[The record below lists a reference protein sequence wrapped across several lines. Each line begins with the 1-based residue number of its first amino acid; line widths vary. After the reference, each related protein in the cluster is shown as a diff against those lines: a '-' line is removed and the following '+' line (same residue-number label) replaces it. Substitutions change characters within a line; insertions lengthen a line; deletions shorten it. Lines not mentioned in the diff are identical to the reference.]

1 MKKENAQANKQQTS
15 EFSRF
20 FREASAEE
28 RKKVFL
34 KVLRKASQDQRRVL
48 EGDSK

>member
-1 MKKENAQANKQQTS
+1 MKKENTQKNKPWTS
-15 EFSRF
+15 GFSRF

-34 KVLRKASQDQRRVL
+34 RVLKKASQDQRKVL